1 MTQPDSIKMSYLSPP
16 YQRSNTRTSEETPI
30 VYGQNSAT
38 EKSANV
44 AVTEV
49 GLEPRSPTAPLA
61 YRRTDIIGQRR
72 APKQVLPMDRFLK
85 TCAKQT
91 PFVTGL
97 IFTIITAIP
106 FVVFLLV
113 AVNVPRTTIGG
124 EKSKATLAQL
134 AKWLLVCWGGFIG
147 LLWIGNILAAFF
159 SWFCGLS
166 ARWVRYQRLAEAICL
181 RFVLLLW
188 AIVIWA
194 IIPRIFHN
202 SVGDPKVKDWATQ
215 LQRAFMFIAIAFA
228 ILLVQGII
236 LELAA
241 VNYIQGWMG
250 PRSQRASDE
259 LDTIKQL
266 HTLVNPHARGV
277 SMMGKIFERL
287 VLPSDDRDL
296 YYQISH
302 GRGDAEI
309 WKQYADRLWNS
320 VSQGN
325 GQTSVLRQID
335 LIQQLERMGRD
346 GALGQM
352 LFTQLDASCDGEV
365 TLEEVENLVHRV
377 GVQLNMR
384 AKAQGGIKSLLRK
397 LEILLSI
404 VVLGLIIFLYGKSS
418 LSASIVAM
426 IQSSFSLLYVICANK
441 VDSPNFPI
449 EIFRQCRYA
458 LDWPHW
464 SFLRFWWCT
473 PRVHSSLHLR
483 LR

>member
-1 MTQPDSIKMSYLSPP
+1 MTQPDSIRMSYLSPP
-16 YQRSNTRTSEETPI
+16 YQRPNARTSDEMPI
-30 VYGQNSAT
+30 IDGQGTTA
-38 EKSANV
+38 EKFANV

-49 GLEPRSPTAPLA
+49 SPDLKSPMATLA
-61 YRRTDIIGQRR
+61 YRRTEIMSQRR
-72 APKQVLPMDRFLK
+72 VPKQVLPMDRFLK
-85 TCAKQT
+85 SCAKQT

-97 IFTIITAIP
+97 IFTILTAIP

-113 AVNVPRTTIGG
+113 AANRPRMTIGG
-124 EKSKATLAQL
+124 KDSKATLTQL

-147 LLWIGNILAAFF
+147 LQWIGNGLAAFF

-166 ARWVRYQRLAEAICL
+166 ARWIRYQRLAEAICL

-194 IIPRIFHN
+194 IIPRVFHD
-202 SVGDPKVKDWATQ
+202 SVGDPKVKDWVTQ
-215 LQRAFMFIAIAFA
+215 LQKAFMFISIAFA

-266 HTLVNPHARGV
+266 HALVNPHAKGV
-277 SMMGKIFERL
+277 GMMGKMFERL

-296 YYQISH
+296 YYQIYN
-302 GRGDAEI
+302 GRGDADM
-309 WKQYADRLWNS
+309 WKQYADRLWDC

-325 GQTSVLRQID
+325 ATTSLRQID

-346 GALGQM
+346 GARGQM

-397 LEILLSI
+397 LEILLTI
-404 VVLGLIIFLYGKSS
+404 VVLGLIIFLYSKSS
-418 LSASIVAM
+418 CQPPWWLR
-426 IQSSFSLLYVICANK
+426 K
-441 VDSPNFPI
+441 FPI
-449 EIFRQCRYA
+449 S
-458 LDWPHW
+458 L
-464 SFLRFWWCT
+464 
-473 PRVHSSLHLR
+473 SSVLTR
-483 LR
+483 